1 MGVQIHV
8 CTHAL
13 GWRPCSRGAA
23 AGDQHRRARVTQFL
37 AATTAVAV
45 AAVAEAIRS
54 RSRSR
59 SPQQTAGPR
68 MAPAFAPTT
77 TAPMATAATAHATPL
92 ATATAAG
99 AAASPAVA
107 DAVRG
112 LGDVERRPEP
122 GGKDGS
128 SSTQPAF
135 QKPLNIRRAARQT
148 AGGAAAVAGGEPT
161 LATLVW

>member
-1 MGVQIHV
+1 MGVQINV

-13 GWRPCSRGAA
+13 GRR
-23 AGDQHRRARVTQFL
+23 HRRGRVTQLL

-45 AAVAEAIRS
+45 AAVAEAIRC

-68 MAPAFAPTT
+68 MAPDFARTT
-77 TAPMATAATAHATPL
+77 TARMARDTTAHATPL
-92 ATATAAG
+92 ATAAAAG
-99 AAASPAVA
+99 AAAGPAVA
-107 DAVRG
+107 DALRG
-112 LGDVERRPEP
+112 LGDVERHPES

-135 QKPLNIRRAARQT
+135 QETLNTRRAARQT
-148 AGGAAAVAGGEPT
+148 AGGTAAVAGGEPT
-161 LATLVW
+161 LVTLLW

>member
-1 MGVQIHV
+1 MGVQINV

-13 GWRPCSRGAA
+13 GRR
-23 AGDQHRRARVTQFL
+23 HRRGRVTQLL

-68 MAPAFAPTT
+68 MAPDFARTT
-77 TAPMATAATAHATPL
+77 TARMARDTTAHATPL
-92 ATATAAG
+92 ATAAAAG

-107 DAVRG
+107 DALRG
-112 LGDVERRPEP
+112 FGDV
-122 GGKDGS
+122 D
-128 SSTQPAF
+128 
-135 QKPLNIRRAARQT
+135 
-148 AGGAAAVAGGEPT
+148 AAVT
-161 LATLVW
+161 

>member
-1 MGVQIHV
+1 MGVQINV

-13 GWRPCSRGAA
+13 GRRPWSRGAA
-23 AGDQHRRARVTQFL
+23 AGDRHRPARVTQFL

-68 MAPAFAPTT
+68 MAPDFARTT
-77 TAPMATAATAHATPL
+77 TARMARDTTAHATPL
-92 ATATAAG
+92 ATAAAAG

-107 DAVRG
+107 DALRG

-128 SSTQPAF
+128 TSLAF
-135 QKPLNIRRAARQT
+135 QKPLNTRRAARQT

-161 LATLVW
+161 LVTLVW

>member
-1 MGVQIHV
+1 
-8 CTHAL
+8 
-13 GWRPCSRGAA
+13 
-23 AGDQHRRARVTQFL
+23 
-37 AATTAVAV
+37 
-45 AAVAEAIRS
+45 
-54 RSRSR
+54 
-59 SPQQTAGPR
+59 

-77 TAPMATAATAHATPL
+77 TVLMATATTAHATPL
-92 ATATAAG
+92 ATAAAAG

-128 SSTQPAF
+128 SSTKPAL
-135 QKPLNIRRAARQT
+135 QKPLNTRRAARQT

>member
-1 MGVQIHV
+1 MGVQINV

-13 GWRPCSRGAA
+13 GRR
-23 AGDQHRRARVTQFL
+23 HRRGRVTQLL

-68 MAPAFAPTT
+68 MAPDFARTT
-77 TAPMATAATAHATPL
+77 TARMARDTTAHATPL
-92 ATATAAG
+92 ATAAAAG

-107 DAVRG
+107 DALRG
-112 LGDVERRPEP
+112 LGDVERHPES
-122 GGKDGS
+122 GGKDG

-135 QKPLNIRRAARQT
+135 QETLNTRRAARQT
-148 AGGAAAVAGGEPT
+148 AGGTAAVAGGEPT
-161 LATLVW
+161 LVTLLW